1 MKFFMVLLKKNKIL
15 CVPVKDKSCNSPK
28 GLQLY

>member
-1 MKFFMVLLKKNKIL
+1 MRFFMALPKENIL
-15 CVPVKDKSCNSPK
+15 IVTVKDKSCNSPK